1 MKIDLAKQEKAA
13 QEAQKQIEVKTESV
27 GKEKVKAIA
36 LADDANAD
44 LARTMPILEA
54 ANEAVGNLTKKDIG
68 EVKAYAN
75 PPKDIMN
82 VMSAVMTVLGKHNA
96 DWNTVKKEMA
106 DPKFMDRIIGLDK
119 DNMSEATMKKIEA
132 YTKKN
137 DFLPAILTQK
147 SLVAGALCSWVRAV
161 EEYHKALK
169 IVRPKLAKKEAAEA
183 LLAQLE
189 AQL

>member
-1 MKIDLAKQEKAA
+1 
-13 QEAQKQIEVKTESV
+13 
-27 GKEKVKAIA
+27 
-36 LADDANAD
+36 
-44 LARTMPILEA
+44 
-54 ANEAVGNLTKKDIG
+54 
-68 EVKAYAN
+68 
-75 PPKDIMN
+75 
-82 VMSAVMTVLGKHNA
+82 
-96 DWNTVKKEMA
+96 
-106 DPKFMDRIIGLDK
+106 
-119 DNMSEATMKKIEA
+119 MKKIEA